1 MQSAERTA
9 ESVLVTEKVVLTEAG
24 ADLVARAA
32 EAEANARGVAPVIAV
47 VDDGGT
53 LITLRRPDGAQ
64 VASVGVAIDKARTA
78 AIFRRPSKDFED
90 QTKHGR
96 VAALALHGA
105 VALQGGVPIVYD
117 GQVVGAIGVSGASS
131 ADEDQELAI
140 IGAQAAETFT
150 EGATE
155 PDDVFYAERDKVV

>member
-78 AIFRRPSKDFED
+78 AIFRRPSRDVED
-90 QTKHGR
+90 QVRDGR
-96 VAALALHGA
+96 FGALQLHGA
-105 VALQGGVPIVYD
+105 AALQGGIPL
-117 GQVVGAIGVSGASS
+117 QVNGEFVGAIGVSGETPAE
-131 ADEDQELAI
+131 DEAVAI
-140 IGAQAAETFT
+140 AGAQAFAS
-150 EGATE
+150 
-155 PDDVFYAERDKVV
+155 